1 MEKIPLLHLRLEGPM
16 QSWGTRGRWNVRDTA
31 MEPTKSGIIG
41 LIACAMGCKRNDPQL
56 EELSQK
62 LTIGVRVE
70 KPGKIEVDYH
80 TVSRWQ
86 YINNRLTISPLK
98 TAEGKYDKRKT
109 TELIYKSY
117 IQDSSFLVLV
127 AGPLNLLKKIEG
139 AFQDPKWPVY
149 LGRKSCP
156 PIRPVLEKLT
166 QLYSSVK
173 DALCEIPWS
182 CEDINYTKPPKIRC
196 IIDDIEGTMQ
206 RQDVIQINP
215 ARLYGMRR
223 VSEFWVETPS
233 LQS

>member
-117 IQDSSFLVLV
+117 IQDGSFLVLV

-223 VSEFWVETPS
+223 VSEFWVETPE